1 MSRCDFRLFENNT
14 PIMPTQTR
22 AHDMSL
28 VPMSPLPP
36 ANIVSRH
43 SSEALLCFEQPPLD
57 VTSTLAHGKLLP
69 ELLVSAGVTG
79 VGPAEVICGSLP
91 AEAINAVHIASTAI
105 AFVFAHPN
113 NKEGVNEPVAHD
125 SFETLHIRSK
135 HHTFPGWCLS
145 LKEEPSSKHPK
156 GAAVTTS
163 TAPTCGKMLSL
174 HTDLQKQHTI
184 IHSRRRDS

>member
-1 MSRCDFRLFENNT
+1 MRGRSFKRHLRGRREYILFPVPLRKKTASVVFSLQRRNAL
-14 PIMPTQTR
+14 PTTTHPSCPRKPVHTICLWYQC
-22 AHDMSL
+22 
-28 VPMSPLPP
+28 VPPPP

-91 AEAINAVHIASTAI
+91 AEAIDAVHIASTAI

-113 NKEGVNEPVAHD
+113 NKEGGGQIGDAGE
-125 SFETLHIRSK
+125 
-135 HHTFPGWCLS
+135 
-145 LKEEPSSKHPK
+145 
-156 GAAVTTS
+156 
-163 TAPTCGKMLSL
+163 
-174 HTDLQKQHTI
+174 
-184 IHSRRRDS
+184 